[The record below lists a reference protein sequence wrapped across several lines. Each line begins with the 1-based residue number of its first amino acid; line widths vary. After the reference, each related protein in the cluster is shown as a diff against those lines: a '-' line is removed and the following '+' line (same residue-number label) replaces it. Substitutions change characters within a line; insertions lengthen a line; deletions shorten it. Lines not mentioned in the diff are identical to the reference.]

1 MRTPKQLS
9 EALADEMTTVARDL
23 IKLENELQSTRT
35 TWLLQ
40 TNGLL
45 FAALGF
51 ACDKAPWQLVALLA
65 ATGILVSA
73 SIYRALRLHHL
84 AIDEIRAW
92 WAAWLTDEQPAARRI
107 IGLWNPSDR
116 ALMERLFRPWRFLPR
131 LFAYAWLAVLAIRL
145 FVPR

>member
-1 MRTPKQLS
+1 MRTPKELS
-9 EALADEMTTVARDL
+9 ETLADEMTTVARDL
-23 IKLENELQSTRT
+23 IKVENELQSTRT

-45 FAALGF
+45 FATLGF
-51 ACDKAPWQLVALLA
+51 AWEAPWELVALLA
-65 ATGILVSA
+65 ATGVLVSA
-73 SIYRALRLHHL
+73 SIYRALRLHRL

-92 WAAWLTDEQPAARRI
+92 WPEWLTVEQQSARRI

-116 ALMERLFRPWRFLPR
+116 SLMERIFRPWRFLPR